1 MVEVSRLMLCGA
13 VVLVITAAG
22 PLCGRMPLPLSRRAV
37 ATFVGA
43 MATVFHLD
51 RLGCGQLLLA
61 DEGPGPAVVKED
73 SPAIKLQR
81 KALRAAQEKVLTLA
95 AYLDELERS
104 IVSREWR
111 SAMVYAYTFAEQ
123 DGAFVALIDGLFP
136 SDDALDG
143 ATREALTYEAREMFL
158 AVDSVL
164 DAAKKG
170 DFLEAQ
176 KSYSKLVLNYDHF
189 LKAGSLYPT
198 YDPITSTEIFFLG
211 TPLEALRFDQQARLQ
226 LLDEVLIIGG
236 PDMGKTGVVLWLRVD
251 GKTAIVKL
259 DKNGSSFNEIKVVSA
274 KNLGKVLQSS
284 PDKAIQTSS
293 KKLKAL

>member
-1 MVEVSRLMLCGA
+1 MVAASRLLACG
-13 VVLVITAAG
+13 VVLSAAAG
-22 PLCGRMPLPLSRRAV
+22 GPVCRGLQLPLSRRAV
-37 ATFVGA
+37 ATYVGVLTA
-43 MATVFHLD
+43 VFNVD
-51 RLGCGQLLLA
+51 CLGCSQVLRA
-61 DEGPGPAVVKED
+61 DEGPVPAVVKED
-73 SPAIKLQR
+73 SPASKLQR

-104 IVSREWR
+104 IIRREWR

-164 DAAKKG
+164 DAAKKA

-176 KSYSKLVLNYDHF
+176 RSYSKLVLNYDHF

-198 YDPITSTEIFFLG
+198 YDPITSTEIFFRS
-211 TPLEALRFDQQARLQ
+211 TPLEALRFDQQTRPQ
-226 LLDEVLIIGG
+226 LLDEVLILGG
-236 PDMGKTGVVLWLRVD
+236 PDMGKTGVVLWLRGD
-251 GKTAIVKL
+251 GKTAVVKL
-259 DKNGSSFNEIKVVSA
+259 DKNGSSFNEIKVVSV
-274 KNLGKVLQSS
+274 KNLGKVLSS
-284 PDKAIQTSS
+284 PLEKQTQTSS
-293 KKLKAL
+293 RKLKAL